1 MTKPSGTILD
11 GAKRR
16 ARRAEAQ
23 DGPSTKPFLPFTRP
37 TIDEET
43 IQGVVEVLR
52 SGWLASGPNVKKL
65 EAALSEY
72 FGGRPVRTQT
82 SATASLEH
90 ALLVAGIGAG
100 DEVITPA
107 MSFVATTNVITRVGA
122 RPVLV
127 DVGLDTRNIDF
138 DQVEAA
144 ITPRT
149 RAILPVHFCGLPVDM
164 DRLYA
169 IAERHRLR
177 VIEDAAQAIG
187 SSWRGRRIGSFG
199 DLVCFSFHPNKN
211 MTTIEGGCVVGGS
224 AEEVRQLEL
233 HRFHGQHKTT
243 EDEVDTF
250 FAGGK
255 ANLTDVA
262 ARVGLGQLASLERF
276 NARRRELAA
285 RYFSL
290 WGNDAPVRLPA
301 RGDEGHNWHMFAP
314 LLPLER
320 LRISRLQ
327 FIQQMAEQGIGVGVH
342 YAAAIHLFTG
352 YRALGYRD
360 GQFPN
365 AERIGRQ
372 TVTLPLFPAMELS
385 DVDRV
390 VEAATDILRRASK

>member
-1 MTKPSGTILD
+1 MT
-11 GAKRR
+11 
-16 ARRAEAQ
+16 Q
-23 DGPSTKPFLPFTRP
+23 PFLPFTRP
-37 TIDEET
+37 TIDEQT

-52 SGWLASGPNVKKL
+52 SGWLASGPNVKKF

-72 FGGRPVRTQT
+72 CGGRPVRTQT

-90 ALLVAGIGAG
+90 ALLAAGIGAG

-107 MSFVATTNVITRVGA
+107 MSFVATANVIVRVGA
-122 RPVLV
+122 RPVFV

-149 RAILPVHFCGLPVDM
+149 RALMPVHFAGLPVDM

-169 IAERHRLR
+169 IAAHHGLR

-211 MTTIEGGCVVGGS
+211 VTSIEGGCVVGDS
-224 AEEVRQLEL
+224 PEEMQELEL
-233 HRFHGQHKTT
+233 HRFHGQRKHAA
-243 EDEVDTF
+243 DAVDTL
-250 FAGGK
+250 FAAGK
-255 ANLTDVA
+255 ANLSDVA
-262 ARVGLGQLASLERF
+262 ARVGLGQLAALERS
-276 NARRRELAA
+276 NARRRELTA

-290 WGNDAPVRLPA
+290 WGSDAPLRLPA
-301 RGDEGHNWHMFAP
+301 RGDEGHNCHMFAP

-327 FIQQMAEQGIGVGVH
+327 FIEQMEERGIGVGVH
-342 YAAAIHLFTG
+342 YASAIHLFTA
-352 YRALGYRD
+352 YRALGYRE

-365 AERIGRQ
+365 AERIGRE

-390 VEAATDILRRASK
+390 VEAATGILRRAVK

>member
-1 MTKPSGTILD
+1 MTESGKPY
-11 GAKRR
+11 
-16 ARRAEAQ
+16 
-23 DGPSTKPFLPFTRP
+23 LPFTRP

-43 IQGVVEVLR
+43 IQGVAEVLR
-52 SGWLASGPNVKKL
+52 SGWIASGPQVKKL

-72 FGGRPVRTQT
+72 FGGRPVRTQMH
-82 SATASLEH
+82 ATASLEH
-90 ALLVAGIGAG
+90 ALLVAGIRAG

-107 MSFVATTNVITRVGA
+107 MSFVATANVIVRVGA
-122 RPVLV
+122 RPVFV

-149 RAILPVHFCGLPVDM
+149 RAIMPVHFAGLPVDT

-169 IAERHRLR
+169 IAQRHRLR

-187 SSWRGRRIGSFG
+187 STWRGRRIGSFG

-211 MTTIEGGCVVGGS
+211 LTTLEGGCVVGGS
-224 AEEVRQLEL
+224 PEEVRLLEL
-233 HRFHGQHKTT
+233 HRFHGQSKTAA
-243 EDEVDTF
+243 DQVDTP
-250 FAGGK
+250 FAAGK
-255 ANLTDVA
+255 ANLSDVA
-262 ARVGLGQLASLERF
+262 ARVGLGQLAALERF
-276 NARRRELAA
+276 NARRRELAG
-285 RYFSL
+285 RYYSL
-290 WGNDAPVRLPA
+290 WAHDAPLRLPA
-301 RGDEGHNWHMFAP
+301 RGDEGHNCHMFAP

-327 FIQQMAEQGIGVGVH
+327 FIQQMEERGIGVGVH
-342 YAAAIHLFTG
+342 YASAIHLFTA

-365 AERIGRQ
+365 AERIGRE

-390 VEAATDILRRASK
+390 VEATTDILRSAAK